1 MDQFLSW
8 AQAMLL
14 KIVQL
19 GVVAGVLFGAWRV
32 WQNAPSM
39 RIAVVF
45 GLALSAWA
53 VYGIL
58 GGGNAAGE
66 RPNAVGPDL

>member
-1 MDQFLSW
+1 MVQFLSW

-39 RIAVVF
+39 RIAVVL
-45 GLALSAWA
+45 GLALAAWA
-53 VYGIL
+53 VYAIL

-66 RPNAVGPDL
+66 PPNAVEPDR

>member
-1 MDQFLSW
+1 
-8 AQAMLL
+8 MLL

-39 RIAVVF
+39 RIAVVL
-45 GLALSAWA
+45 GLALAAWA
-53 VYGIL
+53 VYAIL
-58 GGGNAAGE
+58 GGGNAADE
-66 RPNAVGPDL
+66 PPNAIEPDR